1 MAVYTNSG
9 IDAIREEISA
19 EDLEDIKLFRE
30 YSEGR
35 HNSMMTPAQRRLLY
49 PQKLNK
55 QADNVLRLV
64 LSTIAS
70 RLVFT
75 GWEVKEP
82 KPEVGDT
89 ATELE
94 EDREAVGPVQGAL
107 DDVFMRNRLQK
118 LQYETH
124 WAMCRDGNT
133 AISLSWRGGRP
144 RIHRE
149 RWWDGEDGI
158 FVGYDR
164 TGEEEFAVREWTEI
178 DPEGNKHLRRTVY
191 YPDHFIRYVKEGQG
205 WAPIRTTPTAADL
218 PTSEDGAL
226 LIPGQDDPLAD
237 GSIRWEKKP
246 GDPLGLP
253 VIHFPNGSRDDSP
266 YGSSDLV
273 GLLGLQDEINSMQ
286 HDVSATSKFTGFQMT
301 WVKGAAGPS
310 VKVGPGRLLEFPP
323 EITGNPAGV
332 LPAGDMSSLLS
343 GLDHKRATVAIN
355 SGTPI
360 QQIIGKDWPS
370 GEAILQTQM
379 AVIDKAMRLIQ
390 IVGPLHTQYGHRNI
404 EMLNTFGNAGLDE
417 DAPITAVMDNPRRID
432 ELTEV
437 RIQKERAQTLEIIGR
452 IADPVLL
459 RMIPELSER
468 QVREILANREGLTL
482 EEMDTLEKQ
491 VADQEEEVQLE
502 ALDQEMVTAEF

>member
-1 MAVYTNSG
+1 MAIYTNSA
-9 IDAIREEISA
+9 IDRIREEA
-19 EDLEDIKLFRE
+19 TDEDLEDIRLFRE

-35 HNSMMTPAQRRLLY
+35 QNSMMTPAQRRLLY

-64 LSTIAS
+64 LTTISS

-82 KPEVGDT
+82 RPEEGDT
-89 ATELE
+89 PDELE
-94 EDREAVGPVQGAL
+94 EDREAVGPVQSAL

-133 AISLSWRGGRP
+133 AVSLSWRGGRP
-144 RIHRE
+144 RVHRE

-164 TGEEEFAVREWTEI
+164 GGEEEFAVREWVEI
-178 DPEGNKHLRRTVY
+178 TPDGKPLHRRTVY
-191 YPDHFIRYVKEGQG
+191 YPDHFIRYWKDGQG
-205 WAPIRTTPTAADL
+205 WAPIRSQPEATEL
-218 PTSEDGAL
+218 PTTEGGE
-226 LIPGQDDPLAD
+226 LILPDQGDPYAD
-237 GSIRWEKKP
+237 GSIRWEKAP

-266 YGSSDLV
+266 YGASDLV

-286 HDVSATSKFTGFQMT
+286 HDISATSKFTGFQMT
-301 WVKGAAGPS
+301 WIKGSAGPTLR
-310 VKVGPGRLLEFPP
+310 VGPGRVLEFGP

-379 AVIDKAMRLIQ
+379 AVIDKATRLIQ
-390 IVGPLHTQYGHRNI
+390 IVGPLHGQIGHRSI
-404 EMLNTFGNAGLDE
+404 EMLNAFGEEGLDE

-459 RMIPELSER
+459 RMVPELSER
-468 QVREILANREGLTL
+468 QVREILANREGLTITEMEDL
-482 EEMDTLEKQ
+482 ESQAEETELEVLELQ
-491 VADQEEEVQLE
+491 MAD
-502 ALDQEMVTAEF
+502 ARF